1 MKRSTMIFAFALTF
15 ASAGLASAATLD
27 DIKARGAILCGVSG
41 GLAGFSQPD
50 DKGAWTGIDVDFCR
64 ALAAAVFNDP
74 SKVKFLPLTAKDRF
88 TALQSREVDLLS
100 RNTTWTSSRDT
111 SLGLNF
117 AGVIYYDA
125 QGFMVRKAAKVSSAL
140 ELSNTTV
147 CVQSG
152 TTTQLNLADYFRS
165 NNMKYEA
172 VVFNTADEV
181 IKAYESGRCDVFTT
195 DVSQIYAERL
205 KLTKPDD
212 HMILPE
218 LISKE
223 PLGPVVRHGD
233 DQWFDIVKWTLFAM
247 INAEEYDV
255 SQKTLE
261 QRLKSDRPD
270 VKRLLGVEGNYG
282 EQLGLTNDWVV
293 RIIRHVGN
301 YGEIFDRN
309 VGANSRLK
317 IDRGLNKLWN
327 KGGIQYAPPVR

>member
-1 MKRSTMIFAFALTF
+1 MKRSTVLFSLALTF
-15 ASAGLASAATLD
+15 ASADAANAATLD
-27 DIKARGAILCGVSG
+27 DIKARGSILCGVSG
-41 GLAGFSQPD
+41 GLAGFAQPD
-50 DKGAWTGIDVDFCR
+50 DKGNWTGIDVDFCR

-74 SKVKFLPLTAKDRF
+74 TKVKFLPLTAKDRF

-111 SLGLNF
+111 QLGFNF
-117 AGVIYYDA
+117 AGVVYYDA
-125 QGFMVRKAAKVSSAL
+125 QGFLVRKAAKVSSAL

-147 CVQSG
+147 CTQSG

-205 KLTKPDD
+205 KLSKPDD

-223 PLGPVVRHGD
+223 PLAPLVRHGD

-247 INAEEYDV
+247 LNAEEYDV

-261 QRLKSDRPD
+261 QRLKSERPD
-270 VKRLLGVEGNYG
+270 VKRLLGIEGNYG

-293 RIIRHVGN
+293 RIVRHVGN

-309 VGANSRLK
+309 VGEGSRLK

-327 KGGIQYAPPVR
+327 KGGLQYAPPIR